1 MVVNNW
7 FIVVNMYTSLHDE
20 KYTSLIRLYFITFW
34 ILVVLLL
41 MNIMIAIVLEIY
53 DTLQPEIESQFKV
66 REDRKK
72 LYNMLK
78 DYDKPTMQKKLEEA
92 RRVIDEL

>member
-7 FIVVNMYTSLHDE
+7 WVVVNMYTSIHPE
-20 KYTSLIRLYFITFW
+20 RYTKLIRLYFIVFW

-53 DTLQPEIESQFKV
+53 DTLQPEIES
-66 REDRKK
+66 
-72 LYNMLK
+72 
-78 DYDKPTMQKKLEEA
+78 
-92 RRVIDEL
+92 